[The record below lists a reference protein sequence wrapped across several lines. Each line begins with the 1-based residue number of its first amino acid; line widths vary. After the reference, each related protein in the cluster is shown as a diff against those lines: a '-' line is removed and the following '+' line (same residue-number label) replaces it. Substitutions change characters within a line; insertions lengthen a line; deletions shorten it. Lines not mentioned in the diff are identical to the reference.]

1 MKHFWKKNS
10 ANYHYENG
18 CSENNKLLH
27 FLAQHSSRF
36 KSKTKRGKKGKY
48 KRNKNKDS
56 KKNKKKY
63 ITNEVIL
70 IMSIN

>member
-36 KSKTKRGKKGKY
+36 KSKTKRGKRENIKEIKI
-48 KRNKNKDS
+48 KTQ

>member
-36 KSKTKRGKKGKY
+36 KSKRKRGKKGKY

-56 KKNKKKY
+56 KKTKKS
-63 ITNEVIL
+63 IL
-70 IMSIN
+70 QMKSY